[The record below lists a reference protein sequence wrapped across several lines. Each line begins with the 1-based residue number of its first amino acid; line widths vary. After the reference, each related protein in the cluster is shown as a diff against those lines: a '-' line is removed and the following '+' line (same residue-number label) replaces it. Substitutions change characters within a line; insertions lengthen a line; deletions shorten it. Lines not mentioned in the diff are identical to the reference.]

1 MLRVFAVAFFAGIF
15 LNAAILQIEDQLKS
29 VKVDLPTAETGTILF
44 IRPESDVFR
53 PTGGGHGCNRDGK
66 E

>member
-1 MLRVFAVAFFAGIF
+1 MIRVFAVAFFAGIF
-15 LNAAILQIEDQLKS
+15 LNAAMLRIEDQLTS

-53 PTGGGHGCNRDGK
+53 PTGGGHGCTREAK